1 MRNTGSSSTYGF
13 MGCANLVKA
22 ALPQGLVTISRN
34 LFTDT
39 KIDSLTIP
47 ESVTSIG
54 FNAFLRCTSTRWVKV
69 MNETP
74 PSQSVAFAN
83 CSFPIYVPD
92 GSVEAYKS
100 AWSAYASRIHPLSDL
115 TE

>member
-13 MGCANLVKA
+13 MGCTNLVKA

-54 FNAFLRCTSTRWVKV
+54 EYNQEIKG
-69 MNETP
+69 ETNV
-74 PSQSVAFAN
+74 VAIPVN
-83 CSFPIYVPD
+83 
-92 GSVEAYKS
+92 G
-100 AWSAYASRIHPLSDL
+100 
-115 TE
+115 